1 MNDEM
6 KALLKSQQ
14 GELDG
19 VETYLML
26 ADVVRDKDEA
36 EVLRKL
42 AADEGRHAAVFKN
55 YTGKVLKA
63 KKGQGRIVK
72 MVYRICGKKFLY
84 PIMAKF
90 EYGAIPKYEK
100 MMKKYPEIEGVKN
113 DEKRHGDTLLSLLD
127 K

>member
-1 MNDEM
+1 MNNEM

-36 EVLRKL
+36 QVLRKL
-42 AADEGRHAAVFKN
+42 AADEGRHASVFKN

-63 KKGQGRIVK
+63 KKGQGRLVRL
-72 MVYRICGKKFLY
+72 VYRICGKKFLY

-90 EYGAIPKYEK
+90 EYAAIPKYEK
-100 MMKKYPEIEGVKN
+100 MMEKYPEVEGVKN